1 MAANYDAMTAEQ
13 LTQHI
18 AQLKQQKAAQMQ
30 AQPMN
35 YDAMS
40 AEQLRQHISELKQQK
55 MAQMQSQPQQPQQP
69 QAAAPQQ
76 PLSSG
81 TPSFLTPF
89 IGNAEA
95 SGAAKQL
102 AFNPGRAGK
111 VAAASTLNTAQGLV
125 NLIGNAYHYG
135 SLGLSPK
142 TKMNQ
147 DYNALLGT
155 EAPQAGDA
163 LLALAPLMAAPEAI
177 PTKGL
182 GALGKLGARAAEGEA
197 YGQAAGADTGSGAGN
212 AALFQLPNLAVS
224 AFRGRHAIPAALL
237 KGTATAEER
246 AANAA
251 AAGDLPINIGQ
262 ITQSPATNKFYE
274 NVVSEVPFSGVAQ
287 QQKKVAE
294 GVQSGAEGL
303 LNKAVGDNGS
313 PLDPNELLK
322 QRLLAAQN
330 KARAAKNEQYNAV
343 DALAQQEGHQL
354 ELPSFTS
361 RASEVKDTIANSP
374 MLQASSGLKSFMNK
388 VAGYGEAATNR
399 GPQDIMSALTGQRA
413 GGISIRDANLAKN
426 ELYNMGQSLSNSAV
440 ASDRYMGGIYKE
452 LSGKIS
458 EDIKNSIK
466 EKGSPQLQQAFD
478 SANQEYRNNYAKFL
492 NKDILKLLDKEK
504 PADKFAK
511 DIVKPGKSNDSYS
524 NINLVQSLLPAE
536 ERNLLPAAYLSKAID
551 ENGNVDTASMGKLL
565 QGLGPRQFN
574 ALFSGT
580 GLKKGAQDYRR
591 LMEMSTNARGNM
603 ANPNTGAQLK
613 QLLLGSG
620 LLGAATSAPTAA
632 AIAGGTIGASRFAS
646 NYLTNPNTRTKL
658 LEAMSKRESGGTYGI
673 PENEVTRQLL
683 AAIPRAIAIQQSQQ
697 KRDK

>member
-1 MAANYDAMTAEQ
+1 MITPEMARQE
-13 LTQHI
+13 L
-18 AQLKQQKAAQMQ
+18 AARAAARQ
-30 AQPMN
+30 AQAPQQAQITPEMARQELAARQ
-35 YDAMS
+35 AM
-40 AEQLRQHISELKQQK
+40 R
-55 MAQMQSQPQQPQQP
+55 MQSQPQQPQ
-69 QAAAPQQ
+69 AAAIPQNAVKQQ
-76 PLSSG
+76 PLISG

-89 IGNAEA
+89 IGNEEA
-95 SGAAKQL
+95 AGAAKQF
-102 AFNPGRAGK
+102 AFDPLRAGK
-111 VAAASTLNTAQGLV
+111 VAAASTLNTAQGLA
-125 NLIGNAYHYG
+125 NLIGDFYHYG

-142 TKMNQ
+142 PKMNQ
-147 DYNALLGT
+147 DYNKILGVG
-155 EAPQAGDA
+155 APKAGDA
-163 LLALAPLMAAPEAI
+163 LLASAPLMAAPEAI

-212 AALFQLPNLAVS
+212 ATLFQLPNLAVS

-274 NVVSEVPFSGVAQ
+274 NVVAEVPFSGVAQ

-303 LNKAVGDNGS
+303 LNKAAGDNSS

-322 QRLLAAQN
+322 QRLMAAQGR
-330 KARAAKNEQYNAV
+330 ARAAKNEQYNAV

-361 RASEVKDTIANSP
+361 RASEVKDMIGDSSL
-374 MLQASSGLKSFMNK
+374 LQANPKLKSFMNK
-388 VAGYGEAATNR
+388 VAGYEEAAAPS
-399 GPQDIMSALTGQRA
+399 GPQDLMSALTGQRS
-413 GGISIRDANLAKN
+413 GGPSIRDANLAKN
-426 ELYNMGQSLSNSAV
+426 ELYNMGDSLSKSAV

-452 LSGKIS
+452 LSGKIA
-458 EDIKNSIK
+458 EDIRNSIK

-478 SANQEYRNNYAKFL
+478 LANQEYRNNYAKFL

-524 NINLVQSLLPAE
+524 NINLVQSLLPDE

-565 QGLGPRQFN
+565 RGLGPRQFN

-580 GLKKGAQDYRR
+580 GLKKGAQDYQR
-591 LMEMSTNARGNM
+591 LMEMSANARGNM

-658 LEAMSKRESGGTYGI
+658 LEAMSKRESGVTYGI